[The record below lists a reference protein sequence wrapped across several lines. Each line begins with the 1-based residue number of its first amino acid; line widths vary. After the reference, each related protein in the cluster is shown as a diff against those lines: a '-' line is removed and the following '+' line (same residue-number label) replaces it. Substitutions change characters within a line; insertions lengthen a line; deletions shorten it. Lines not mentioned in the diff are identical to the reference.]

1 MKCTMADD
9 NEEFNLF
16 SVGTIVSVK
25 TCFGED
31 HEGEVVAFDYQ
42 TKILFLSIL
51 FKNWSCK
58 KWAWKFGSPQV
69 EYRQLIL
76 NNWFN
81 YVLLILSIVSKNIG

>member
-1 MKCTMADD
+1 MADD

-16 SVGTIVSVK
+16 SVGTIVSCK

-51 FKNWSCK
+51 YK
-58 KWAWKFGSPQV
+58 KQI
-69 EYRQLIL
+69 Y
-76 NNWFN
+76 
-81 YVLLILSIVSKNIG
+81 

>member
-1 MKCTMADD
+1 MADD

-16 SVGTIVSVK
+16 SVGTIVSCK

-51 FKNWSCK
+51 YK
-58 KWAWKFGSPQV
+58 KQ
-69 EYRQLIL
+69 
-76 NNWFN
+76 N
-81 YVLLILSIVSKNIG
+81 YQKSHIVKIDYESMKLQT

>member
-1 MKCTMADD
+1 MADD

-16 SVGTIVSVK
+16 SVGTIVSCK

-51 FKNWSCK
+51 CK
-58 KWAWKFGSPQV
+58 KQIYQKS
-69 EYRQLIL
+69 LIVKIDYEGRKL
-76 NNWFN
+76 QT
-81 YVLLILSIVSKNIG
+81 